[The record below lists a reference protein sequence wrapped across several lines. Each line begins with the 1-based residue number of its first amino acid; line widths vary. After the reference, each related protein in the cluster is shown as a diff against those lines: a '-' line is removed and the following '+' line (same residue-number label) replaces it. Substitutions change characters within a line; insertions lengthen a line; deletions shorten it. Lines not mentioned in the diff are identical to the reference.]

1 MRGQVVSHY
10 RILSELGAGG
20 MGVVYEA
27 EDTRLGRRVALK
39 FLPEGFSK
47 DAQAVLRFR
56 REARAASALNHPNI
70 CSIYDIGEHDGQ
82 QFLVMELLEGE
93 TLRERLARGPMSAA
107 DALSTGSQLADAL
120 DAAHAKGIVHRDV
133 KPANI
138 FLTTQGHAKVLDFGL
153 AKVSPTETDDPLESP
168 TQEVDELTRPG
179 TALGTV
185 AYMSPEQARGE
196 PVDYRTDIFSL
207 GAVLYEMVTGRQA
220 FAGRST
226 AVVFEAILNRMPIP
240 SAPANDPIA
249 ADLDRFI
256 HKALEKDAG
265 LRYQSAADLRSDLR
279 RLSRDSDSRVTPLPV
294 GSSSPARAP
303 SATGASGDSDAALA
317 AGLLKRHRRGVLV
330 ASAAA
335 VAVVAVSSYLMF
347 GGAPPLPGG
356 RVRSIVVL
364 PFETMGGDQDAE
376 YLGDG
381 IAESLIN
388 ALSRVP
394 QLRVISRGVAFSY
407 KGQEV
412 DPRVLGAE
420 LDVQAVISGR
430 VTPRGDTLVIG
441 AELTDVETVAQLWGQ
456 QYTREMPDVPDLQAE
471 ITRDILRNLRLE
483 LVGDRAGGG
492 PPARQGLPPGLDGGG
507 RRAFP
512 TRGVRRDSEGVRLV
526 MRGRF
531 HLNRQS
537 PDDLRRARELFQKAI
552 DLNDRNAAGYA
563 GLSYANTMLG
573 MLGALPG
580 QEAYPRAEAAAL
592 NALRLDDS
600 LVEAH
605 LALGIVRGVW
615 QWDFDAAESE
625 IDRAIELDPSHAQPR
640 MIRALLL
647 NARGRADEALAEA
660 RLALD
665 LDPVSPQ
672 VNSILGVLL
681 VAAGQPEAAID
692 QLRATIELEP
702 RLFTAYVGLVH
713 AYLATGRPDEALAA
727 AEALSIPHARD
738 ALVALVLAATGRA
751 DEARE
756 IVARLEVLAD
766 QGLPVRMALA
776 TVYDRL
782 GEVDQ
787 ALEWLRRAV
796 DVREPAAIEL
806 IAFLAEFKS
815 LRGQAAFEALL
826 DEVGLEQ

>member
-1 MRGQVVSHY
+1 
-10 RILSELGAGG
+10 
-20 MGVVYEA
+20 
-27 EDTRLGRRVALK
+27 
-39 FLPEGFSK
+39 
-47 DAQAVLRFR
+47 
-56 REARAASALNHPNI
+56 
-70 CSIYDIGEHDGQ
+70 
-82 QFLVMELLEGE
+82 
-93 TLRERLARGPMSAA
+93 
-107 DALSTGSQLADAL
+107 
-120 DAAHAKGIVHRDV
+120 
-133 KPANI
+133 
-138 FLTTQGHAKVLDFGL
+138 
-153 AKVSPTETDDPLESP
+153 
-168 TQEVDELTRPG
+168 
-179 TALGTV
+179 
-185 AYMSPEQARGE
+185 
-196 PVDYRTDIFSL
+196 
-207 GAVLYEMVTGRQA
+207 MVTGHQA
-220 FAGRST
+220 FSGRST
-226 AVVFEAILNRMPIP
+226 AVVFDAILNRMPTP
-240 SAPANDPIA
+240 SATANDSVA

-265 LRYQSAADLRSDLR
+265 LRYQSAADLRSDLK
-279 RLSRDSDSRVTPLPV
+279 RLTRDSDSRVTPLPV
-294 GSSSPARAP
+294 GAQSAAP
-303 SATGASGDSDAALA
+303 IGSATDVSDSSDAAIA
-317 AGLLKRHRRGVLV
+317 VGLLRRNRRGVL
-330 ASAAA
+330 AGSAAA
-335 VAVVAVSSYLMF
+335 VVVLALVGYLMLRAVPPAR
-347 GGAPPLPGG
+347 GGP
-356 RVRSIVVL
+356 VRSIAVL

-394 QLRVISRGVAFSY
+394 QLRVIPRGVAFSY
-407 KGQEV
+407 KGRDV

-471 ITRDILRNLRLE
+471 ITRDILGNLRLE

-492 PPARQGLPPGLDGGG
+492 PPARQGLPPGLDDVG
-507 RRAFP
+507 RGAFP
-512 TRGVRRDSEGVRLV
+512 PRGLRRDPEGVRLV

-537 PDDLRRARELFQKAI
+537 PDDLLRARELFQKAV

-625 IDRAIELDPSHAQPR
+625 VDRAIELDPSHAQPR

-702 RLFTAYVGLVH
+702 RLFKAYVGLVH

-756 IVARLEVLAD
+756 IVSRLEVLAD
-766 QGLPVRMALA
+766 QGLPVRMSLA

-782 GEVDQ
+782 GDVD
-787 ALEWLRRAV
+787 
-796 DVREPAAIEL
+796 
-806 IAFLAEFKS
+806 
-815 LRGQAAFEALL
+815 
-826 DEVGLEQ
+826 

>member
-1 MRGQVVSHY
+1 MLGQVVSHY
-10 RILSELGAGG
+10 RILSQLGAGG

-39 FLPEGFSK
+39 FLPEAFSK

-70 CSIYDIGEHDGQ
+70 CSIYDIGEHDGR

-107 DALSTGSQLADAL
+107 DVLTTGSQLADAL
-120 DAAHAKGIVHRDV
+120 DAAHAKGIVHRDI
-133 KPANI
+133 KPANV
-138 FLTTQGHAKVLDFGL
+138 FLTARGHAKVLDFGL

-168 TQEVDELTRPG
+168 TQEVDEMTGPG

-196 PVDYRTDIFSL
+196 LVDHRTDIFSL
-207 GAVLYEMVTGRQA
+207 GAVLYEMVTGHQA
-220 FAGRST
+220 FSGRST
-226 AVVFEAILNRMPIP
+226 AVVFDAILNRMPTP
-240 SAPANDPIA
+240 SATANDPVA

-265 LRYQSAADLRSDLR
+265 LRYQSAADLRSDLK
-279 RLSRDSDSRVTPLPV
+279 RLTRDSDSRVTPLPV
-294 GSSSPARAP
+294 GAQSAAP
-303 SATGASGDSDAALA
+303 IGSATDASDSSDAAIA
-317 AGLLKRHRRGVLV
+317 VGLLRRNRRGVL
-330 ASAAA
+330 AGSAAA
-335 VAVVAVSSYLMF
+335 VVVVALVGYLMLRAVPPAR
-347 GGAPPLPGG
+347 GGP
-356 RVRSIVVL
+356 VRSIAVL

-394 QLRVISRGVAFSY
+394 QLRVIPRGVAFSY
-407 KGQEV
+407 KGRDV

-507 RRAFP
+507 RGAFP
-512 TRGVRRDSEGVRLV
+512 PRGLRRDPEGVRLV

-537 PDDLRRARELFQKAI
+537 PDDLLRARELFQKAV

-625 IDRAIELDPSHAQPR
+625 VDRAIELDPSHAQPR

-702 RLFTAYVGLVH
+702 RLFNAYVGLVH

-766 QGLPVRMALA
+766 QGLPVRMSLA

-806 IAFLAEFKS
+806 IALAEFKS

>member
-1 MRGQVVSHY
+1 MLGQVVSHY
-10 RILSELGAGG
+10 RILSHLGAGG

-39 FLPEGFSK
+39 FLPEAFSK
-47 DAQAVLRFR
+47 DEQAVLRFR

-70 CSIYDIGEHDGQ
+70 CSIYDIGEHDGR

-93 TLRERLARGPMSAA
+93 TLRDRLARGPMSAA
-107 DALSTGSQLADAL
+107 DVLATGSQLADAL

-133 KPANI
+133 KPANV
-138 FLTTQGHAKVLDFGL
+138 FLTKQGHAKVLDFGL
-153 AKVSPTETDDPLESP
+153 AKVSPAETDDPLESP
-168 TQEVDELTRPG
+168 TQEIDDLTGPG

-196 PVDYRTDIFSL
+196 PVDHRTDIFSL

-220 FAGRST
+220 FSGRST

-240 SAPANDPIA
+240 SAPATDPIA
-249 ADLDRFI
+249 AELDRLVQ
-256 HKALEKDAG
+256 KALEKDAG
-265 LRYQSAADLRSDLR
+265 LRYQSAADLRSDLK
-279 RLSRDSDSRVTPLPV
+279 RLTRDSDSRVTPLPV
-294 GSSSPARAP
+294 GGPP
-303 SATGASGDSDAALA
+303 VGSATDVSDGSDAAIA
-317 AGLLKRHRRGVLV
+317 VGLLRRHRRGVLAGAAIAV
-330 ASAAA
+330 VVAA
-335 VAVVAVSSYLMF
+335 VVGYMTLRGVPPA
-347 GGAPPLPGG
+347 GGGP
-356 RVRSIVVL
+356 VRSIAVL
-364 PFETMGGDQDAE
+364 PFDTMSGDPDAE

-381 IAESLIN
+381 IAENLIN

-394 QLRVISRGVAFSY
+394 QLRVIPRSVAFSY
-407 KGQEV
+407 KGREV

-430 VTPRGDTLVIG
+430 VTPRGDLLVVG
-441 AELTDVETVAQLWGQ
+441 AELTDVRTVAQLWGQ
-456 QYTREMPDVPDLQAE
+456 QYTRDMTDVPDLQAE

-492 PPARQGLPPGLDGGG
+492 APLGRRGLPPGLAERSQGS
-507 RRAFP
+507 FP
-512 TRGVRRDSEGVRLV
+512 QLGSRRDPEGVRLV

-537 PDDLRRARELFQKAI
+537 PDELLRARDFFQKAV
-552 DLNDRNAAGYA
+552 DLNDRNAAGFA

-580 QEAYPRAEAAAL
+580 PEAYPRAEAAAL

-615 QWDFDAAESE
+615 EWDLEAAQSE
-625 IDRAIELDPSHAQPR
+625 VDRAIELDPSHAQAR
-640 MIRALLL
+640 MMRAMLL
-647 NARGRADEALAEA
+647 NAGGRSDEAVAEA
-660 RLALD
+660 RRALD

-681 VAAGQPEAAID
+681 LAAGEPAAAID
-692 QLRATIELEP
+692 QLQATIELEP
-702 RLFTAYVGLVH
+702 RLVLAYEGLVH
-713 AYLATGRPDEALAA
+713 AHLAIGRPDEALAA
-727 AEALSIPHARD
+727 AESVSLPHARD
-738 ALVALVLAATGRA
+738 ALVALVFATTGRV

-756 IVARLEVLAD
+756 IMMRLEVLAD
-766 QGLPVRMALA
+766 RGLPVGMALA

-782 GEVDQ
+782 GESNR
-787 ALEWLRRAV
+787 ALEWFERSV
-796 DVREPAAIEL
+796 DEREPNVIRLMTFAKFE
-806 IAFLAEFKS
+806 S
-815 LRGQAAFEALL
+815 LRGQAPFEALL
-826 DEVGLEQ
+826 DRIGLEH

>member
-1 MRGQVVSHY
+1 MLGQVVSHY
-10 RILSELGAGG
+10 RILSQLGAGG

-39 FLPEGFSK
+39 FLPEAFSK

-70 CSIYDIGEHDGQ
+70 CSIYDIGEHDGR

-107 DALSTGSQLADAL
+107 DVLTTGSQLADAL
-120 DAAHAKGIVHRDV
+120 DAAHAKGIVHRDI
-133 KPANI
+133 KPANV
-138 FLTTQGHAKVLDFGL
+138 FLTARGHAKVLDFGL

-168 TQEVDELTRPG
+168 TQEVDELTGPG

-196 PVDYRTDIFSL
+196 LVDHRTDIFSL
-207 GAVLYEMVTGRQA
+207 GAVLYEMVTGHQA
-220 FAGRST
+220 FSGRST
-226 AVVFEAILNRMPIP
+226 AVVFDAILNRMPTP
-240 SAPANDPIA
+240 SATANDPVA

-265 LRYQSAADLRSDLR
+265 LRYQSAADLRSDLK
-279 RLSRDSDSRVTPLPV
+279 RLTRDSDSRVTPLPV
-294 GSSSPARAP
+294 GAQSAAP
-303 SATGASGDSDAALA
+303 IGSATDASDSSDAAIA
-317 AGLLKRHRRGVLV
+317 VGLLRRNRRGVL
-330 ASAAA
+330 AGSAAA
-335 VAVVAVSSYLMF
+335 VVVVALVGYLMLRAVPPAR
-347 GGAPPLPGG
+347 GGP
-356 RVRSIVVL
+356 VRSIAVL

-394 QLRVISRGVAFSY
+394 QLRVIPRGVAFSY
-407 KGQEV
+407 KGRDV

-507 RRAFP
+507 RGAFP
-512 TRGVRRDSEGVRLV
+512 PRGLRRDPEGVRLV

-537 PDDLRRARELFQKAI
+537 PDDLLRARELFQKAV

-625 IDRAIELDPSHAQPR
+625 VDRAIELDPSHAQPR

-681 VAAGQPEAAID
+681 VVAGQPEAAID

-702 RLFTAYVGLVH
+702 RLFNAYVGLVH

-766 QGLPVRMALA
+766 QGLPVRMSLA

-806 IAFLAEFKS
+806 IALAEFKS

>member
-1 MRGQVVSHY
+1 M
-10 RILSELGAGG
+10 
-20 MGVVYEA
+20 
-27 EDTRLGRRVALK
+27 
-39 FLPEGFSK
+39 
-47 DAQAVLRFR
+47 
-56 REARAASALNHPNI
+56 
-70 CSIYDIGEHDGQ
+70 
-82 QFLVMELLEGE
+82 
-93 TLRERLARGPMSAA
+93 
-107 DALSTGSQLADAL
+107 
-120 DAAHAKGIVHRDV
+120 
-133 KPANI
+133 
-138 FLTTQGHAKVLDFGL
+138 
-153 AKVSPTETDDPLESP
+153 
-168 TQEVDELTRPG
+168 
-179 TALGTV
+179 
-185 AYMSPEQARGE
+185 
-196 PVDYRTDIFSL
+196 
-207 GAVLYEMVTGRQA
+207 
-220 FAGRST
+220 
-226 AVVFEAILNRMPIP
+226 
-240 SAPANDPIA
+240 
-249 ADLDRFI
+249 
-256 HKALEKDAG
+256 
-265 LRYQSAADLRSDLR
+265 
-279 RLSRDSDSRVTPLPV
+279 
-294 GSSSPARAP
+294 
-303 SATGASGDSDAALA
+303 
-317 AGLLKRHRRGVLV
+317 
-330 ASAAA
+330 
-335 VAVVAVSSYLMF
+335 
-347 GGAPPLPGG
+347 
-356 RVRSIVVL
+356 
-364 PFETMGGDQDAE
+364 
-376 YLGDG
+376 
-381 IAESLIN
+381 
-388 ALSRVP
+388 
-394 QLRVISRGVAFSY
+394 
-407 KGQEV
+407 
-412 DPRVLGAE
+412 LGAE
-420 LDVQAVISGR
+420 LDVQAVISSR

-507 RRAFP
+507 RGAFP
-512 TRGVRRDSEGVRLV
+512 PRGLRRDPEGVRLV

-537 PDDLRRARELFQKAI
+537 PDDLLRARELFQKAV

-625 IDRAIELDPSHAQPR
+625 VDRAIELDPSHAQPR

-702 RLFTAYVGLVH
+702 RLFNAYVGLVH

-766 QGLPVRMALA
+766 QGLPVRMSLA

-806 IAFLAEFKS
+806 IALAEFKS

>member
-1 MRGQVVSHY
+1 M
-10 RILSELGAGG
+10 
-20 MGVVYEA
+20 
-27 EDTRLGRRVALK
+27 
-39 FLPEGFSK
+39 
-47 DAQAVLRFR
+47 
-56 REARAASALNHPNI
+56 
-70 CSIYDIGEHDGQ
+70 
-82 QFLVMELLEGE
+82 
-93 TLRERLARGPMSAA
+93 
-107 DALSTGSQLADAL
+107 
-120 DAAHAKGIVHRDV
+120 
-133 KPANI
+133 
-138 FLTTQGHAKVLDFGL
+138 
-153 AKVSPTETDDPLESP
+153 
-168 TQEVDELTRPG
+168 
-179 TALGTV
+179 
-185 AYMSPEQARGE
+185 
-196 PVDYRTDIFSL
+196 
-207 GAVLYEMVTGRQA
+207 
-220 FAGRST
+220 
-226 AVVFEAILNRMPIP
+226 
-240 SAPANDPIA
+240 
-249 ADLDRFI
+249 
-256 HKALEKDAG
+256 
-265 LRYQSAADLRSDLR
+265 
-279 RLSRDSDSRVTPLPV
+279 
-294 GSSSPARAP
+294 
-303 SATGASGDSDAALA
+303 
-317 AGLLKRHRRGVLV
+317 
-330 ASAAA
+330 
-335 VAVVAVSSYLMF
+335 
-347 GGAPPLPGG
+347 
-356 RVRSIVVL
+356 
-364 PFETMGGDQDAE
+364 QDAE

-394 QLRVISRGVAFSY
+394 QLRVIPKGVAFSY
-407 KGQEV
+407 KGRDV

-492 PPARQGLPPGLDGGG
+492 PPARQGLPPGLDDVG
-507 RRAFP
+507 RGAFP
-512 TRGVRRDSEGVRLV
+512 PRGLRRDPEGVRLV

-537 PDDLRRARELFQKAI
+537 PDDLLRARELFQKAV

-625 IDRAIELDPSHAQPR
+625 VDRAIELDPSHAQPR

-702 RLFTAYVGLVH
+702 RLFKAYVGLVH

-727 AEALSIPHARD
+727 AEALSIPHTRD

-756 IVARLEVLAD
+756 IVSRLEVLAD
-766 QGLPVRMALA
+766 QGLPVRMSLA

-782 GEVDQ
+782 GDVDQ

-806 IAFLAEFKS
+806 IALAEFKS

>member
-1 MRGQVVSHY
+1 MRSQVVSHY

-93 TLRERLARGPMSAA
+93 TLRERLARGPMGAA
-107 DALSTGSQLADAL
+107 DVLTTGSQLADAL

-168 TQEVDELTRPG
+168 TQEVDALTRPG

-196 PVDYRTDIFSL
+196 PVDHRTDIFSL

-220 FAGRST
+220 FTGRST

-294 GSSSPARAP
+294 GSSLPARAP
-303 SATGASGDSDAALA
+303 SATSASGDSDAAIA

-335 VAVVAVSSYLMF
+335 EAVVAVSSYLMF

-420 LDVQAVISGR
+420 LDVQAVISGC

-483 LVGDRAGGG
+483 LEGDRAGGG

-507 RRAFP
+507 RSAFP
-512 TRGVRRDSEGVRLV
+512 TRGVRRDPEGVRLV

-537 PDDLRRARELFQKAI
+537 PDDLRRARELF
-552 DLNDRNAAGYA
+552 
-563 GLSYANTMLG
+563 
-573 MLGALPG
+573 
-580 QEAYPRAEAAAL
+580 
-592 NALRLDDS
+592 
-600 LVEAH
+600 
-605 LALGIVRGVW
+605 
-615 QWDFDAAESE
+615 
-625 IDRAIELDPSHAQPR
+625 
-640 MIRALLL
+640 
-647 NARGRADEALAEA
+647 
-660 RLALD
+660 
-665 LDPVSPQ
+665 
-672 VNSILGVLL
+672 
-681 VAAGQPEAAID
+681 
-692 QLRATIELEP
+692 
-702 RLFTAYVGLVH
+702 
-713 AYLATGRPDEALAA
+713 
-727 AEALSIPHARD
+727 
-738 ALVALVLAATGRA
+738 
-751 DEARE
+751 
-756 IVARLEVLAD
+756 
-766 QGLPVRMALA
+766 
-776 TVYDRL
+776 
-782 GEVDQ
+782 
-787 ALEWLRRAV
+787 
-796 DVREPAAIEL
+796 
-806 IAFLAEFKS
+806 
-815 LRGQAAFEALL
+815 
-826 DEVGLEQ
+826 